1 MRRLQTQA
9 EIEKRKKR
17 TIAILSLFMLFIMV
31 VSSLGYSF
39 LSNTGSSSDNEAP
52 AEQGLGQG
60 LLKIDYGGQIFYLQS
75 SQEEIKD
82 IALNVNIIPQTY
94 FGKNLY
100 ISSDNQ
106 GILQEISSTIGRF
119 SLRAQE
125 ACYGQCEKN
134 LPEKNCT
141 DNLIVWKES
150 AESKVSQE
158 DNCVFIEGD
167 MRTVDAFIYKVF
179 S

>member
-9 EIEKRKKR
+9 EIEKRRKR

-39 LSNTGSSSDNEAP
+39 LSNTGSSNEENP
-52 AEQGLGQG
+52 VERGQ
-60 LLKIDYGGQIFYLQS
+60 LKINYGGQTFNLIS
-75 SQEEIKD
+75 TEEEIKD
-82 IALNVNIIPQTY
+82 IQINVNVLPQIY
-94 FGKNLY
+94 FGKTLY

-106 GILQEISSTIGRF
+106 GIFQEIASTIGRF
-119 SLRAQE
+119 SARAQE
-125 ACYGQCEKN
+125 ACYGLCEKN

-150 AESKVSQE
+150 AESNVSQE

-167 MRTVDAFIYKVF
+167 MKTVDAFIYKLF